1 MAKQNCREEINRINK
16 KDEYQ
21 SCLYEKGTEVLA
33 NRFGRNSGN
42 GNVAWMDVV
51 KLR

>member
-1 MAKQNCREEINRINK
+1 MAKQNCREEITELIKRR
-16 KDEYQ
+16 YQ

-42 GNVAWMDVV
+42 GNVVWMDVV